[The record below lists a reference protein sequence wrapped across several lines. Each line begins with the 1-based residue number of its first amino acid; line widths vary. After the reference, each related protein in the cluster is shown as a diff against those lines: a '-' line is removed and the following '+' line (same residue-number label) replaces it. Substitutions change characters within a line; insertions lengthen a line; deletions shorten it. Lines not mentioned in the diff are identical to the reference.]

1 MIFAT
6 IGTQAPFDR
15 FVKMLDDIAPEIDE
29 EIVVQTIGSQ
39 YKAKN
44 IKVIGFIQPDKFNDY
59 FSKARLIVAHA
70 GMGTIITAL
79 NMGKPIIIVPRIAS
93 LGEHRNDHQI
103 ATAMKM
109 DELGAVYVAYD
120 EKQLRDILFKKDL
133 KPLKQI
139 GDTASSELIS
149 SIDKFINS

>member
-15 FVKMLDDIAPEIDE
+15 FVKMLDDIAPELGE
-29 EIVVQTIGSQ
+29 EIVVQTIRSQ
-39 YKAKN
+39 YQAKN

-70 GMGTIITAL
+70 GMGTILTAL

-103 ATAMKM
+103 ATAMRM

-120 EKQLRDILFKKDL
+120 EKQLHDLLLRKDL
-133 KPLKQI
+133 KPLKHI
-139 GDTASSELIS
+139 GNIASKELIT
-149 SIDKFINS
+149 SIDKFINA